1 MKILGLIPAR
11 AGSQR
16 LPRKNL
22 ADLGGLTLLEWTINA
37 ARDAALFDT
46 IAVSTDDT
54 EIANLARNRACQ
66 VIARP
71 SELARAET
79 EMLPVVKHARVLIPS
94 DVIVL
99 LQPTSPFRSA
109 EDINNAYNILRT
121 FKADSVI
128 SVSPAPKALAFEIG
142 HANRIREAKNIVVPN
157 GALYLITQD
166 HLDTSGDWY
175 NGIAYS
181 YLMPKERSLDIDTQF
196 DLDIAK
202 MMVEK
207 RAA

>member
-1 MKILGLIPAR
+1 MTILGLIPAR

-22 ADLGGLTLLEWTINA
+22 ADLGGITLLEWTIGA
-37 ARDAALFDT
+37 AKSANLFDI
-46 IAVSTDDT
+46 IAVSTDDV
-54 EIANLARNRACQ
+54 EIANLATCKGCLQ
-66 VIARP
+66 VDRP
-71 SELARAET
+71 SELSRAET
-79 EMLPVVKHARVLIPS
+79 EMLPVVKHARVLYPA
-94 DVIVL
+94 DVIIL

-109 EDINNAYNILRT
+109 EDINLAYEQLRA

-128 SVSPAPKALAFEIG
+128 SVSPAPRALAFEVG
-142 HANRIREAKNIVVPN
+142 HASRLREAKNIVVPN
-157 GALYLITQD
+157 GALYLITKE
-166 HLDTSGDWY
+166 HLDTGGDWY
-175 NGIAYS
+175 DGLVYS

-196 DLDIAK
+196 DLDVAR